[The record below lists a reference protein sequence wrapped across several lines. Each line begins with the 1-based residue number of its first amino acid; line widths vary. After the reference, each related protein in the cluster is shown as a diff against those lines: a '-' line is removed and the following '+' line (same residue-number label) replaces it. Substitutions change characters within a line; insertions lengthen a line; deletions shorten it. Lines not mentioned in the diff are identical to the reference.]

1 MYDQSTSALIRSTPD
16 LDGLDREN
24 LPDILTEAF
33 AQIAAARVR
42 FRQSADGIPED
53 LQELIESIRRLAFT
67 NEALVS
73 VVPERED
80 RSAAAFVAATA
91 HQLSFNADQLL
102 DQEAERASLETSTI
116 TSDIAAMLLFL
127 VAEASA
133 DAAEIARA
141 IRQEGQKPIESSLIA
156 GLCDLATGRLLSL
169 IERPI
174 PEKENIYSDD
184 FGESATHALY
194 LEILRGVHTLAHKLL
209 GDPLE
214 GAADPIDMF
223 RKVRN
228 LSVGENVEYIDD
240 SEPAI
245 GSAFAGPCHLAS
257 LLIAVS
263 KDLIESAV
271 SNILPPNGVD
281 QKAWQQSIRRVAR
294 NRPYLWRN
302 HRDAIEQ
309 GYLSP
314 GTSAAVGFPTGA
326 GKSTLAELKINA
338 TLLLGKSV
346 IFLCPTH
353 ALVEQTA
360 SGLRSAFPAASVQ
373 GERQDE
379 FGFASESGELEEIFV
394 MTPEACLAQM
404 SIEPSVFEDVG
415 LLVFDECHLLHP
427 SDKPNDRRA
436 IDAMLCILIL
446 PQIAEGL
453 DFLLLSAMMKNTDD
467 IAEWI
472 NELTGRPCL
481 PLSLAWKP
489 TRQLRGSIVYRQETI
504 DDLEAVLRMA
514 RRKGETKAPGVNDKR
529 QLNALPLALFS
540 LKQTWATKKR
550 NDYTLVQLMDET
562 VQLSGNKYW
571 KLTPNAVAISSAVTS
586 AAVESGIKTLVFF
599 QTIKNAASAAK
610 QMSDFLG
617 KVSIKLIETEA
628 RWAQMAT
635 LELGGS
641 EHLYMRLK
649 NGRAVDAAAVHHG
662 LLLAEER
669 FLCESIYKR
678 RNGIKALA
686 ATSTLAQG
694 MNLPSELVIIGED
707 SRFDEAKD
715 KREVLQAQELL
726 NAAGR
731 AGRAGESASGIV
743 LVVPGKVIGFDA
755 TDSKI
760 GNHWN
765 ALQKIFG
772 QSDQCLTIDDPLT
785 AILDRVHAGLDTTGD
800 NEKYAIAR
808 LATGNDQEAQLES
821 LSIAIRSSF
830 GGYLAQ
836 KNHNAE
842 WLTQRIE
849 AAKNFYSDQ
858 GQETERELVENQV
871 AASLGLSLDLVKQL
885 SAALENNGPKKD
897 ATVPTWR
904 KWFFRWLSNNP
915 ELIEHVFRPETL
927 ADLFGKKKYEALD
940 TAQKKA
946 AMVLPI
952 LSKLVWLWMKGAP
965 LKELELALGTAPQNL
980 KTCIG
985 GRRFVLRV
993 IPELSFLFGLPA
1005 LLHERSQAGEENPTP
1020 LPAAMS
1026 QLGRCV
1032 KNGFNF
1038 HEKVA
1043 LNVHLRRARLT
1054 RREIHQHFAALKPHL
1069 THASV
1074 EETWE
1079 QTLDRVERA
1088 IELEVVSRE
1097 LD

>member
-1 MYDQSTSALIRSTPD
+1 MYDQTTSALIRSTPA

-42 FRQSADGIPED
+42 FRQSDDEIPEE
-53 LQELIESIRRLAFT
+53 LQELFETIRRLAFT

-73 VVPERED
+73 IVPERED

-91 HQLSFNADQLL
+91 HQLTFNADQLL
-102 DQEAERASLETSTI
+102 DEEAERASLGANSI
-116 TSDIAAMLLFL
+116 TSDLAAMLLFL

-133 DAAEIARA
+133 DASEIARF
-141 IRQEGQKPIESSLIA
+141 IRPTGQPPIERSLIEA
-156 GLCDLATGRLLSL
+156 LSDLAMGRLLSL

-174 PEKENIYSDD
+174 PDAENVYSTD

-194 LEILRGVHTLAHKLL
+194 LEILKGVHALAHRLL
-209 GDPLE
+209 GDLIE
-214 GAADPIDMF
+214 GAPDPIDIF
-223 RKVRN
+223 RKVRD
-228 LSVGENVEYIDD
+228 LSVSENVEYIEV

-245 GSAFAGPCHLAS
+245 TCAFAGPRHLAS

-271 SNILPPNGVD
+271 SNIPPPDGVD
-281 QKAWQQSIRRVAR
+281 QETWQQSVRRVAR

-338 TLLLGKSV
+338 TLLIGKSV

-360 SGLRSAFPAASVQ
+360 SGLRSSFPTASVQ
-373 GERQDE
+373 GERQDD
-379 FGFASESGELEEIFV
+379 FGFTSESGEFEEIFV

-404 SIEPSVFEDVG
+404 SIKPSVFEYVG

-446 PQIAEGL
+446 PQIAENL

-467 IAEWI
+467 IAAWI
-472 NELTGRPCL
+472 NDLTGRPCL
-481 PLSLAWKP
+481 ALSLAWKP
-489 TRQLRGSIVYRQETI
+489 TRQLRGSVVYRQETI
-504 DDLEAVLRMA
+504 DDLKTVLREA
-514 RRKGETKAPGVNDKR
+514 RQKGETKAPGVNDKR

-550 NDYTLVQLMDET
+550 NDYTLVQLLDKT
-562 VQLSGNKYW
+562 VQLSGSKYW
-571 KLTPNAVAISSAVTS
+571 KLTPNAVAVSSAVAS

-610 QMSDFLG
+610 QMSGLLG
-617 KVSIKLIETEA
+617 KVSIKLLDTEV
-628 RWAQMAT
+628 RWAQMAM

-641 EHLYMRLK
+641 EHLYMRVK
-649 NGRAVDAAAVHHG
+649 NGRTVDAAAVHHG
-662 LLLAEER
+662 LLLPEER

-743 LVVPGKVIGFDA
+743 LVVPGNVIGLDV

-760 GNHWN
+760 GTHWT

-785 AILDRVHAGLDTTGD
+785 AILDRVHAGLGTVGD
-800 NEKYAIAR
+800 IEKYTIAR
-808 LATGNDQEAQLES
+808 LAKGNDQEAQHES
-821 LSIAIRSSF
+821 LSRAIRSSF
-830 GGYLAQ
+830 GGYLAR
-836 KNHNAE
+836 KNENEA
-842 WLTQRIE
+842 WLGERIE
-849 AAKNFYSDQ
+849 AAKKFYSDQ

-871 AASLGLSLDLVKQL
+871 AASLGLSMELVKQL
-885 SAALENNGPKKD
+885 SAALENDGPERD
-897 ATVPTWR
+897 ATIPTWR

-915 ELIEHVFRPETL
+915 ELIELVFRPETL

-946 AMVLPI
+946 AMALPI
-952 LSKLVWLWMKGAP
+952 LGKLVWLWMKGEP
-965 LKELELALGTAPQNL
+965 LKELELALGTAPKNL

-985 GRRFVLRV
+985 ARRFVLKV

-1005 LLHERSQAGEENPTP
+1005 LLHERSQAIEESPKP

-1038 HEKVA
+1038 HEKAA

-1054 RREIHQHFAALKPHL
+1054 RREIHQNFAALKPHL
-1069 THASV
+1069 APSSAG
-1074 EETWE
+1074 ETWE
-1079 QTLDRVERA
+1079 QTLDRVELA
-1088 IELEVVSRE
+1088 IELEVNARNE
-1097 LD
+1097 

>member
-1 MYDQSTSALIRSTPD
+1 MYDQSTSALIRSTPA

-42 FRQSADGIPED
+42 FRQSADEIPEE
-53 LQELIESIRRLAFT
+53 LQELVESIRRLAFT

-91 HQLSFNADQLL
+91 HQLSFNADLL
-102 DQEAERASLETSTI
+102 LNEEAERASLGASAI
-116 TSDIAAMLLFL
+116 TSDVAAMLLFL

-133 DAAEIARA
+133 DAAEISRA
-141 IRQEGQKPIESSLIA
+141 IRKEGQQPIESSLIA
-156 GLCDLATGRLLSL
+156 SLCDLAAGNLVSL
-169 IERPI
+169 IDRPI
-174 PEKENIYSDD
+174 PDAENVYSID
-184 FGESATHALY
+184 FGESATRALY
-194 LEILRGVHTLAHKLL
+194 LEILRGVHALAHRLL
-209 GDPLE
+209 GDADE
-214 GAADPIDMF
+214 GAVDPIDVF

-228 LSVGENVEYIDD
+228 LSVSENTEYIEG
-240 SEPAI
+240 SEPTI

-257 LLIAVS
+257 LMIAVS

-271 SNILPPNGVD
+271 SNIPPPDGVD
-281 QKAWQQSIRRVAR
+281 QEAWQQSMRRVAR

-360 SGLRSAFPAASVQ
+360 SGLRSAFPTASVQ

-379 FGFASESGELEEIFV
+379 FGFASESGELAEVFV

-415 LLVFDECHLLHP
+415 LMVFDECHLLHP
-427 SDKPNDRRA
+427 SDRPNDRRA

-453 DFLLLSAMMKNTDD
+453 DFLLLSAMMKNTND

-472 NELTGRPCL
+472 SELTDRPCL
-481 PLSLAWKP
+481 SLSLAWKP
-489 TRQLRGSIVYRQETI
+489 TRQLRGSVVYRQETI
-504 DDLEAVLRMA
+504 DDLETVLRVA

-529 QLNALPLALFS
+529 QLNAAPLALFS
-540 LKQTWATKKR
+540 LKQTWATTKR
-550 NDYTLVQLMDET
+550 NDYTLVQLLDET
-562 VQLSGNKYW
+562 VQLSGNQYW
-571 KLTPNAVAISSAVTS
+571 KLTPNAVAVSSAVAS

-610 QMSDFLG
+610 KMSESLG
-617 KVSIKLIETEA
+617 KVSIKLLETEA

-635 LELGGS
+635 LELGGP

-662 LLLAEER
+662 LLLPEER

-707 SRFDEAKD
+707 SRFDEAND
-715 KREVLQAQELL
+715 KREILQAQELL

-731 AGRAGESASGIV
+731 AGRAGENASGIV
-743 LVVPGKVIGFDA
+743 LVVPGKVIGFDTA
-755 TDSKI
+755 DSKI
-760 GNHWN
+760 GNHWT

-785 AILDRVHAGLDTTGD
+785 AILDRVHAGLGSAGD
-800 NEKYAIAR
+800 IEKYAIAR
-808 LATGNDQEAQLES
+808 LAKGSDQESQIDS
-821 LSIAIRSSF
+821 LSGAITSSF
-830 GGYLAQ
+830 GGFLAR
-836 KNHNAE
+836 KNDNAA
-842 WLTQRIE
+842 WLAERIE
-849 AAKNFYSDQ
+849 AAKNFYTDQ

-871 AASLGLSLDLVKQL
+871 AASLGLSLELVKQL
-885 SAALENNGPKKD
+885 SAALESDGPEKD
-897 ATVPTWR
+897 ATIPTWR
-904 KWFFRWLSNNP
+904 RWFFRWLSNNP
-915 ELIEHVFRPETL
+915 ELIEQVFRPETL

-940 TAQKKA
+940 TAREKA
-946 AMVLPI
+946 AMALPI
-952 LSKLVWLWMKGAP
+952 LSKLVWLWMRGAP
-965 LKELELALGTAPQNL
+965 LKELELALGTAPKNL
-980 KTCIG
+980 KTCIRA
-985 GRRFVLRV
+985 RRFVLRV

-1005 LLHERSQAGEENPTP
+1005 LLHERSQAGEESPTP

-1038 HEKVA
+1038 HEKAA

-1069 THASV
+1069 TSASAG
-1074 EETWE
+1074 ETWE
-1079 QTLDRVERA
+1079 QTLDRLERA
-1088 IELEVVSRE
+1088 MELEINARGE
-1097 LD
+1097 